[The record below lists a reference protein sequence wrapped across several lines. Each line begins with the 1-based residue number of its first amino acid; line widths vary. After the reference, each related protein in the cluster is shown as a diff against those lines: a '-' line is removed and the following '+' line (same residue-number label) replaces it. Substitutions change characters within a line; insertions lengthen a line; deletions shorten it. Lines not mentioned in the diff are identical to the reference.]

1 VLAAASALVQ
11 PWAGRARDCGRLPER
26 AGMAGGLVLAAAG
39 FALAATLPGLVGLL
53 GAALAVG
60 AGVGAVTPL
69 AFAALAA
76 AAPPERLGQTI
87 GAAEVGRELGDAGG
101 PLLVGALA
109 AAVSLS
115 VGLGG
120 LAAALAAIGVGVAAT
135 AAGRARG

>member
-1 VLAAASALVQ
+1 
-11 PWAGRARDCGRLPER
+11 
-26 AGMAGGLVLAAAG
+26 MAGGLVLAAAG
-39 FALAATLPGLVGLL
+39 FAFAATLPGLVGLL

-76 AAPPERLGQTI
+76 AAPPERLGQTM

-109 AAVSLS
+109 AAASLS

-135 AAGRARG
+135 AASRARG